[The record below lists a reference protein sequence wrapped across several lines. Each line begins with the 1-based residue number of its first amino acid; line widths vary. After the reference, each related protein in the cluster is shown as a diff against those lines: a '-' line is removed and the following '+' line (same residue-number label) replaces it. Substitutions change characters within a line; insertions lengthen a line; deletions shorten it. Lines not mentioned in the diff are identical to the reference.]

1 MGLGINVWMFVSQ
14 LASFLVLFFVLW
26 RFAFPILTRTLD
38 TRTAH
43 IREGVENAEKARQ
56 ALADAERRV
65 AGMMEEARQQAQ
77 QTLDQALK
85 AGEHIRA
92 EIEQEAHERSRQL
105 ISQAQTRIQQEIAQA
120 RNELRREVADL
131 AIMAAEAVIGTS
143 LDSATNRRLIDEFVQ
158 SRN

>member
-1 MGLGINVWMFVSQ
+1 MGLGINVWMFASQ
-14 LASFLVLFFVLW
+14 LVSFLVLFFVLW
-26 RFAFPILTRTLD
+26 RWAFPILTRTLD
-38 TRTAH
+38 TRAVT

-56 ALADAERRV
+56 QLADAERRV
-65 AGMMEEARQQAQ
+65 TGMMEEARQQAQ

-92 EIEQEAHERSRQL
+92 EIEQDAHERSRQL

-131 AIMAAEAVIGTS
+131 AIQAAERVIGSS